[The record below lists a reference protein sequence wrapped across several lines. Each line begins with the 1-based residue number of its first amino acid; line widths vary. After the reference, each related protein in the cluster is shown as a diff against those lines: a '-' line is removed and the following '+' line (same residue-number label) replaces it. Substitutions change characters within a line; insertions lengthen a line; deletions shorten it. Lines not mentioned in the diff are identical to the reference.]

1 LREEIRGSV
10 AEDTVVKADCSES
23 GVQKIRDITSPRV
36 RGSDF
41 RSEGGLEQELN
52 QIGSAEEPERKKPRV
67 SEGFQKKTGRK
78 SRDEARA
85 KECDL
90 ERNYW
95 IEFWNAETKR
105 WICIDPWLGTV
116 DDPDS
121 IEDGASRP
129 VYYVLAVD
137 NVLGL
142 RDVTARYASQF
153 LSRDMRLHRIDSR
166 WWNKTLEVTLRG
178 IYQNTRLDLHRKLK
192 KHISCR
198 PL

>member
-1 LREEIRGSV
+1 MREEIRGSV

-105 WICIDPWLGTV
+105 WICKLLFRRSHPSHFAQWFVFIVSMVQVSTH
-116 DDPDS
+116 
-121 IEDGASRP
+121 
-129 VYYVLAVD
+129 
-137 NVLGL
+137 GL
-142 RDVTARYASQF
+142 V
-153 LSRDMRLHRIDSR
+153 
-166 WWNKTLEVTLRG
+166 
-178 IYQNTRLDLHRKLK
+178 
-192 KHISCR
+192 
-198 PL
+198 P